1 MRLSLP
7 VKTGFATLI
16 LGTLATL
23 VVAYIAFVEAEKIF
37 YSYGSKLT
45 KQILEKKAHDLKQ
58 VIDKTKQDLLYIR
71 QSQDTPA
78 LIRAKKSPY
87 LYDKR
92 TNTSYKVLRK
102 RMEKLFEVILTQ
114 NRYYQSITML
124 DPQEKVLINISK
136 TAMGIER
143 STELNLD
150 TYNQELQILSAMKT
164 GEDHFYV
171 STASIFKNAKTQQA
185 VIFVAKPLYRKKHM
199 EALYVIRF
207 NLKALIEDIFSDI
220 HDKEA
225 FIISKSGAIL
235 FHKKNDQIEVFNAQN
250 PVTAL
255 DEGIDIQSIRENKI
269 YESVVNGMSLYSKP
283 LNLSNQNHFY
293 IAIKNNQ
300 SIMKGESHAYLLT
313 ILSTIILVVTMLGVL
328 VAIIISKL
336 TRGISLLTQLA
347 ARSSDEMLD
356 PNEFRKIKTKDEIET
371 LAFTFAN
378 MLESLSKSQKKL
390 QEFAHNLELEVDK
403 KTKELQAFNQELSQK
418 IEEGVNE
425 LRHKDSML
433 IQQSKMAA
441 MGEMIGSIAHQWRQ
455 PLNALALSIQEVEDS
470 YELGKI
476 DLEYLEEFVDSNMEL
491 IHYMSHTIDDFRNF
505 FKPDKEKARFSIKQA
520 VENVRH
526 IQSAQLNASHVNLS
540 IEGED
545 FYVNGFENEFKQV
558 VLNIINNARDQLDT
572 LELEEKH
579 VRIHLSRDSEKG
591 YGELR
596 ICDNGGGI
604 PEAIIDRLFDP
615 YFTTKDESTG
625 TGLGLYMS
633 KMIIEQNM
641 QGKLNAFNEGD
652 GACFSIVLECE

>member
-7 VKTGFATLI
+7 VKTGFVTLI

-23 VVAYIAFVEAEKIF
+23 FVAYIAFVEAEKIF

-45 KQILEKKAHDLKQ
+45 KQILEKKAYDFKQ
-58 VIDKTKQDLLYIR
+58 LIDKTKQDLLYIR
-71 QSQDTPA
+71 QSQDTSA
-78 LIRAKKSPY
+78 FIRAKKSPY

-92 TNTSYKVLRK
+92 SNTSYKTLRK
-102 RMEKLFEVILTQ
+102 RIEKLFEVILTQ
-114 NRYYQSITML
+114 NRYYQSITMI
-124 DPQEKVLINISK
+124 DTKKKVLINISK
-136 TAMGIER
+136 TAMGIEH
-143 STELNLD
+143 STDLHID
-150 TYNQELQILSAMKT
+150 TFNQISHILENIKKNRAQI
-164 GEDHFYV
+164 YV
-171 STASIFKNAKTQQA
+171 STASIFNSTKSKEA
-185 VIFVAKPLYRKKHM
+185 IIYIAKPLYYTKKL
-199 EALYVIRF
+199 EALYLIRF
-207 NLKALIEDIFSDI
+207 NLKALIDDIFSDI
-220 HDKEA
+220 HDQEL
-225 FIISKSGAIL
+225 FVISKSGALL
-235 FHKKNDQIEVFNAQN
+235 FHKKEGKTELFNAKN
-250 PVTAL
+250 PITAL
-255 DEGIDIQSIRENKI
+255 DKGIDIQSIQSNTIHETALHNTNI
-269 YESVVNGMSLYSKP
+269 YTKAVDLSK
-283 LNLSNQNHFY
+283 QNRFF
-293 IAIKNNQ
+293 IAIKN
-300 SIMKGESHAYLLT
+300 SHSVMKGASHSYLIT
-313 ILSTIILVVTMLGVL
+313 ILSAIILVVTILGVL
-328 VAIIISKL
+328 IAIFISKL

-347 ARSSDEMLD
+347 ARSSEELLD

-378 MLESLSKSQKKL
+378 MLESLAKSQKRL
-390 QEFAHNLELEVDK
+390 QELAHNLELEVDK

-455 PLNALALSIQEVEDS
+455 PLNALALSIQEIEDS
-470 YELGKI
+470 YELGKV
-476 DLEYLEEFVDSNMEL
+476 DLNYLEDFVDSNMEL

-526 IQSAQLNASHVNLS
+526 IQSAQLNASHINLS

-572 LELEEKH
+572 LELEEKY
-579 VRIHLSRDSEKG
+579 VRIHLSRDSQKG

-604 PEAIIDRLFDP
+604 PKAIMNRLFDP
-615 YFTTKDESTG
+615 YFTTKDESSG

-641 QGKLNAFNEGD
+641 QGKLSAFNEGD